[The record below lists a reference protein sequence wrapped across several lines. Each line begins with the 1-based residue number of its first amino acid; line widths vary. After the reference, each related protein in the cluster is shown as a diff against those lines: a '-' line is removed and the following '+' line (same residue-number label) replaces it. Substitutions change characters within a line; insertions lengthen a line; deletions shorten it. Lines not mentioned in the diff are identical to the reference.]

1 MESGEEKGK
10 RKEEG
15 ESEGTFPLSLPPPPR
30 SFLARQFTI
39 HLIARRSYNSYIENV
54 IVISFSLFFVQGQ
67 GI

>member
-30 SFLARQFTI
+30 TFLARQLTI